1 MDTNHF
7 FSFSRIAMV
16 MKREIIENWKK
27 NLYAFI
33 GLYAAFALVVVG
45 NMWGMS
51 MNAENAF
58 ASPDIFFV
66 RYCTNILGAFIFIC
80 LLGSLIYASGILD
93 NMRNKDGRR
102 LFTPGH
108 FDLIIIDE
116 AHRSIYKKYQSIFEY
131 FDGLLVGLTATPR
144 SDVDRNTYSFFELE
158 NNVPTFAYE
167 YQEAIDDGYLVDYHN
182 IKTSTEFFVHIA

>member
-80 LLGSLIYASGILD
+80 LLGSLIYASC
-93 NMRNKDGRR
+93 
-102 LFTPGH
+102 
-108 FDLIIIDE
+108 
-116 AHRSIYKKYQSIFEY
+116 
-131 FDGLLVGLTATPR
+131 
-144 SDVDRNTYSFFELE
+144 
-158 NNVPTFAYE
+158 NNVGEVCGTLP
-167 YQEAIDDGYLVDYHN
+167 DGYAGIYNSCHCWNAFGRGYSLY
-182 IKTSTEFFVHIA
+182 SASFV